1 MILQFGCDMFMSQQS
16 KQVQVIYISPYFICI
31 HPTDP
36 TVTLITVIK
45 TLAGES
51 LKVDGN
57 RHLNGM
63 KIDSNALKV

>member
-16 KQVQVIYISPYFICI
+16 KQVQVYTS
-31 HPTDP
+31 H
-36 TVTLITVIK
+36 LILYVYTQLINSDFKVIK
-45 TLAGES
+45 TVAGES

-63 KIDSNALKV
+63 KML

>member
-16 KQVQVIYISPYFICI
+16 KQVQVYTS
-31 HPTDP
+31 H
-36 TVTLITVIK
+36 LILYVYTQLINSDFNK

>member
-1 MILQFGCDMFMSQQS
+1 MSS
-16 KQVQVIYISPYFICI
+16 LRRLSASRRVRLISEVPLY
-31 HPTDP
+31 TQ
-36 TVTLITVIK
+36 LINSDLKINIK
-45 TLAGES
+45 VMKTPADAS